1 MAETRGKLT
10 AAVIY
15 DIATGEATGVPCMFN
30 PFEYTVS
37 KTNTYTERAATGSN
51 TSQMEFTKSGGQT
64 LQLDLV
70 FDTYELGEDVTITTN
85 KLWKL
90 MEPKADEISD
100 KKPEPPEV
108 AFKWGVFQFE
118 AVITQMTQKFTM
130 FKHDGTPVR
139 AQINVTFAQHKDANN
154 YPNQNPTSGG
164 AEDVRQV
171 WSVVRGDRLDL
182 IAAKVYGDA
191 TKWRLIAQYNGVLK
205 PMNLRPGQ
213 QLVIPRLQ

>member
-15 DIATGEATGVPCMFN
+15 DTALGETSGVSCMFN

-51 TSQMEFTKSGGQT
+51 TTPMEFSKSSGQT
-64 LQLDLV
+64 LQLALV
-70 FDTYELGEDVTITTN
+70 FDTYETGEDVTITTN

-90 MEPKADEISD
+90 MEPKAAQSSD

-139 AQINVTFAQHKDANN
+139 AQVNVTFTQYKNANN
-154 YPNQNPTSGG
+154 YPSQNPTSGG

-182 IAAKVYGDA
+182 IAARVYGDA
-191 TKWRLIAQYNGVLK
+191 TKWRLIAQYNGILK